1 MNWDINATE
10 FSVSSFGMPQPS
22 ETLYDFDGPRIFT
35 ATSTLGELLYF
46 LADEDAQVLRFIV
59 APTSALVIQQLKTG
73 ISSVRDALDQ
83 PWLWVVDTSLDMT
96 PQRSWRCTL
105 TDIPSEVLPK
115 PGVMLWPHLEPIFAL
130 RAIGDGLSRG
140 NVPASVIRQVID
152 GATTALK
159 KISSRVLESNNSL
172 GRKTN
177 YVRQFYDLPAQG
189 FAYNS
194 FEIAFKLPDAELLTR
209 SDANPNEPLCQ
220 EFQEIGSQ
228 LQTAIQWALEK
239 ESHTAEPSDIDL
251 DLLEA
256 LEKLVPRQ
264 SGVVESIEVRGRIF
278 SSAHERYSLTREST
292 KRVSCALSKARATQE
307 RICQVSGLIPE
318 MDKDNFTFTLR
329 DTSDG
334 RDHCCNFPPELID
347 EVLLA
352 FNTDKRVTVSGRETL
367 GNGNIDVSLI
377 ASSENQSSKEGY
389 Q

>member
-1 MNWDINATE
+1 M
-10 FSVSSFGMPQPS
+10 SQ
-22 ETLYDFDGPRIFT
+22 
-35 ATSTLGELLYF
+35 
-46 LADEDAQVLRFIV
+46 
-59 APTSALVIQQLKTG
+59 
-73 ISSVRDALDQ
+73 
-83 PWLWVVDTSLDMT
+83 
-96 PQRSWRCTL
+96 
-105 TDIPSEVLPK
+105 
-115 PGVMLWPHLEPIFAL
+115 
-130 RAIGDGLSRG
+130 G

-159 KISSRVLESNNSL
+159 KISSRVLENSGTL

-177 YVRQFYDLPAQG
+177 YIRQFYDLPAQG

-194 FEIAFKLPDAELLTR
+194 FEISFKLPDADLLTLT
-209 SDANPNEPLCQ
+209 DANRDDELCR
-220 EFQEIGSQ
+220 EFQDIGNQ
-228 LQTAIQWALEK
+228 LQTAIQWALG
-239 ESHTAEPSDIDL
+239 AEPHTDESSDIDL

-264 SGVVESIEVRGRIF
+264 SGIVESIEIRGRIF
-278 SSAHERYSLTREST
+278 KNAQQRYSLTREST
-292 KRVSCALSKARATQE
+292 KRVSHALRKARSIQE

-334 RDHCCNFPPELID
+334 RDHCCNFPADLID

-377 ASSENQSSKEGY
+377 ASSDDQPA
-389 Q
+389 